1 MNLDELRSSTSRSTP
16 EDFDAEDVFAFDEI
30 QEEHHFL
37 GMTAVERMFLSIFL
51 FMNVCVLGLALLL
64 ATGRLVL

>member
-1 MNLDELRSSTSRSTP
+1 MNLDELRSSTTFQSP
-16 EDFDAEDVFAFDEI
+16 EDIEEDVFAFDAVP
-30 QEEHHFL
+30 EERHFL
-37 GMTAVERMFLSIFL
+37 GMSAVERMFLSIFL

>member
-1 MNLDELRSSTSRSTP
+1 MNLDELRSSTSRPNP
-16 EDFDAEDVFAFDEI
+16 EDIDSEDNFSFDDVH
-30 QEEHHFL
+30 EERHFL

-64 ATGRLVL
+64 ATNRLVF

>member
-1 MNLDELRSSTSRSTP
+1 MNLDELRSSTSRSNSD
-16 EDFDAEDVFAFDEI
+16 DFDAEETFAYDEV
-30 QEEHHFL
+30 QEERHFL

>member
-1 MNLDELRSSTSRSTP
+1 MNLDELRSSTQQGTEIDAD
-16 EDFDAEDVFAFDEI
+16 EDIFMFDDVR
-30 QEEHHFL
+30 EEHHFL

-51 FMNVCVLGLALLL
+51 FMNICVLGLALLL